1 MSVSLEKEQASDFLI
16 RLAKKNDARY
26 ISNIHKEE
34 ISQGF
39 LSSLP
44 LSFLAKLYEE
54 IIQSGVCVVAE
65 TQGRVVGFVA
75 GTCNLNALFR
85 SFLLH
90 AFFPAVFILLPQI
103 FSFRKLK
110 GIFEA
115 LRYPSRNSDLP
126 QAELLMIAV
135 HKEFQSQGVAR
146 SMLKEFIE
154 QMRKRGVKEFRVMV
168 GKDLLSA
175 IRLYESSGF
184 QFVKETAVHGAQQSL
199 IYVYSI

>member
-1 MSVSLEKEQASDFLI
+1 
-16 RLAKKNDARY
+16 
-26 ISNIHKEE
+26 
-34 ISQGF
+34 
-39 LSSLP
+39 
-44 LSFLAKLYEE
+44 
-54 IIQSGVCVVAE
+54 
-65 TQGRVVGFVA
+65 
-75 GTCNLNALFR
+75 
-85 SFLLH
+85 
-90 AFFPAVFILLPQI
+90 
-103 FSFRKLK
+103 
-110 GIFEA
+110 
-115 LRYPSRNSDLP
+115 
-126 QAELLMIAV
+126 MIAV